1 MSARANPARI
11 GLFLLGG
18 LLIAIAGTAVLASPT
33 WFQDNSTFISYF
45 PESVN
50 GLANGAPVKF
60 QGVPV
65 GRVTAINIQIDPRD
79 DSFQVPVE
87 YEINLPRLTTSAGT
101 YVNLADTLVLKQQI
115 GKGLRAQLQTES
127 LVTGVLYL
135 ELSYRMDSTP
145 PRLDSS
151 GVAQWPQIPTTPSL
165 MAAIGGGAGSLLAEV
180 MKILN
185 RVNGMLGDVNMR
197 EINAAVVQT
206 AKAVEGLV
214 NSPEMRSTL
223 RQMPGATTQLTST
236 LAEAQ
241 RLAAR
246 ASLAIDSIQPG
257 VKGTSTEAIATLQA
271 LRKTLDETHGLLS
284 ADAGPGYALT
294 DALKSLREAAD
305 AMKLLITSLEQN
317 PDMLIRGKRPPEN
330 K

>member
-1 MSARANPARI
+1 MSMRANPTAI
-11 GLFLLGG
+11 GVFFLGALV
-18 LLIAIAGTAVLASPT
+18 IAIVATVVLSSAT
-33 WFQDNSTFISYF
+33 WFQQRTTFISYF

-65 GRVTAINIQIDPRD
+65 GRITDINIQIDPRD

-87 YEINLPRLTTSAGT
+87 YEIDLPRLTTSAGT

-115 GKGLRAQLQTES
+115 VKGLRAQLQTES

-151 GVAQWPQIPTTPSL
+151 GVAEWPQIPTTPSL

-185 RVNGMLGDVNMR
+185 RVNSMLGDVNMR
-197 EINAAVVQT
+197 EINAAVVQS

-214 NSPEMRSTL
+214 GSPELRATL
-223 RQMPGATTQLTST
+223 RQMPAATTQLTAT

-246 ASLAIDSIQPG
+246 AALAIDSIQPG
-257 VKGTSTEAIATLQA
+257 VKGASTEAVATLQA

-284 ADAGPGYALT
+284 ADTGPGYELT
-294 DALKSLREAAD
+294 GALKSLREAAD
-305 AMKLLITSLEQN
+305 ALKTLITSLEQN
-317 PDMLIRGKRPPEN
+317 PDMLIRGKKPPE
-330 K
+330 KR